1 MFYMPPRCSIAG
13 DRMSAD
19 QNVINLTFWQVL
31 GQAVAEIM
39 PPTPEEESAP
49 ERSFDWPALALF
61 FLLATAF
68 WIPPMPPSLLS
79 LPMMARIA
87 WLTVLLSASY
97 IVLFRMKRDTP

>member
-1 MFYMPPRCSIAG
+1 MSIE
-13 DRMSAD
+13 
-19 QNVINLTFWQVL
+19 QNASNLTFWQVI

-39 PPTPEEESAP
+39 TPNQEEKSVP
-49 ERSFDWPALALF
+49 GRSFDWPSLALF

-79 LPMMARIA
+79 LPMMLRIG

-97 IVLFRMKRDTP
+97 IVLFRMKRGTS